1 MEKKDMEEKNMEERD
16 RVLNKLDELGVAYE
30 VERHPAVFTIGEME
44 ASGICGRGEVAKNL
58 FLRDAGGKRHFL
70 VMLQKDKTADL
81 QALRVQ
87 LGCSRLSFASAER
100 LDRLLKLTKGSVSP
114 LGILNDA
121 ERAVEVAVDRDLT
134 EKTRLGVHPNDNT
147 ATVWLA
153 FADLKKI
160 IEHNGNALRVIDLPE

>member
-1 MEKKDMEEKNMEERD
+1 VDEQYSVPSYSG
-16 RVLNKLDELGVAYE
+16 VLSKLDELGIAYE
-30 VERHPAVFTIGEME
+30 AERHPAVFTIEEMD
-44 ASGICGRGEVAKNL
+44 ALGICGRGDVAKTL
-58 FLRDAGGKRHFL
+58 FLRDSGGKRHFL

-81 QALRVQ
+81 QALRAQ

-100 LDRLLKLTKGSVSP
+100 LDRCMKLTKGSVSP

-121 ERAVEVAVDRDLT
+121 QRAVEVVVDRDLT

-147 ATVWLA
+147 ATVWLS

-160 IEHNGNALRVIDLPE
+160 IEHNGNALRIIDLPK